1 MAKAKDVAA
10 KTTKAHSEVRDPREA
25 AGPADWQALALLHH
39 QQIRSAFIRALQA
52 PPGGSRLAALKGL
65 AVLLNGHSLAEEI
78 VLYPVIA
85 GENARGSDKVYTEQ
99 SHAKVEMAMLERL
112 DPASDEW
119 IAQVEAI
126 QAAVEEHMMEE
137 EERWFVLIKRS
148 GANQAKLTARYK
160 EEFERY
166 TRTGVV
172 ATNAAWDGPPLS
184 F

>member
-10 KTTKAHSEVRDPREA
+10 KAAKARSDARDPREA
-25 AGPADWQALALLHH
+25 AGPADWHALALLHH
-39 QQIRSAFIRALQA
+39 QQIRSAFVRALQA
-52 PPGGSRLAALKGL
+52 PPGGSRLATLKGL
-65 AVLLNGHSLAEEI
+65 AVLLNGHSLAEEV
-78 VLYPVIA
+78 VLYPVLSD
-85 GENARGSDKVYTEQ
+85 ENARGADKVYGEQ

-126 QAAVEEHMMEE
+126 QAAVEQHMTEE
-137 EERWFVLIKRS
+137 EERWFILIKRS
-148 GANQAKLTARYK
+148 GANQAKLTARYR

-166 TRTGVV
+166 TRTGAI

-184 F
+184 V